1 MRRMRCLGLAA
12 AIFAMLGTA
21 NVPAQEKVMTQQNVS
36 FVSGGVGVDS
46 QERLHAREKEFNLKL
61 VFTLVEGNYLAD
73 VSVTVKDAAGKT
85 LVEHLADGPFFMA
98 KLPAGSHS
106 VTVGNNSQTQTRKV
120 SVRADRLRTEY
131 FRWKSNPE
139 TDFVLSPEQRK

>member
-1 MRRMRCLGLAA
+1 MLLTRWLGLAA
-12 AIFAMLGTA
+12 MGVAVLAA
-21 NVPAQEKVMTQQNVS
+21 AQTPPEKVITLNSVS

-46 QERLHAREKEFNLKL
+46 EERLKAREKEFNLKL

-73 VSVTVKDAAGKT
+73 IGVTVKDAAGKT

-98 KLPAGSHS
+98 KLPAGAYTVAVSNNGRTQS
-106 VTVGNNSQTQTRKV
+106 RKVTVRT
-120 SVRADRLRTEY
+120 DRLRSEY

-139 TDFVLSPEQRK
+139 TDFVLSPEQRRE